1 MLETLNE
8 IKKQLCDKM
17 IKKYGLESKRTIY
30 FCKFAEEVDTDV
42 SVLRLFFELY

>member
-8 IKKQLCDKM
+8 IRQQLCDKM

-30 FCKFAEEVDTDV
+30 FCKVAEGFETDI
-42 SVLRLFFELY
+42 SVIKLFFELY